1 MLSRLCIRYC
11 TINPLKFSEKVQTP
25 ETSDLLHQVYRPHRY
40 SSSDLRATER
50 ESTAAQRWPPQE
62 PQKITPPPSSAFFR
76 IRHSLFGAAS
86 CRLYGGKKR
95 TNSPKRR
102 PIVPGMLLS
111 RLRFF
116 SPRCSTCKAA
126 NGIGKARRSGEN
138 PIDSLGP
145 RPSARSRGTG
155 AADSGLLLPA
165 TQALSP
171 SSRGGRHRLPDGTLR
186 LTALSF

>member
-76 IRHSLFGAAS
+76 IRQACLEPLRAGFTVEKSRRTLPN
-86 CRLYGGKKR
+86 GGQLSR
-95 TNSPKRR
+95 AC
-102 PIVPGMLLS
+102 LLS